1 MIKFNKKY
9 EDNITYPIS
18 LREYLIKLC
27 EQVGL
32 ELGSNKLINENYEIQ
47 GNPFTNGED
56 CKTVLSAVAQLCGG
70 FAKIGRDNKV
80 YIVNINTNGYI
91 NNEEIDEIIIGEDEQ
106 PDTFESSEIIDG
118 NTYMKFSK
126 NNEYGEVNSLILR
139 LSQIEGENDTV
150 QDDESIV
157 INGLTE
163 ITIEDNPF
171 LINSE
176 ERKKVIAE
184 LWNVFKELKYL
195 PFKISEYYGFP
206 YLDVGDKIEI
216 LDTEDN
222 KYTSFIFN
230 HSFTYNGSFKG
241 SIETNALTKTQTAYK
256 NTNNVRNKFRQVEYK
271 VDKINGE
278 ISSIIEQQTEQ
289 ENKLTEAIQDAQK
302 FKYSVTNSGG
312 NNLIKN
318 SVGWADL
325 DFWETDNKELFD
337 SEFRQGNYA
346 GTATDIR
353 IFAKN
358 PIQLNANTSYLFET
372 NLDTTKF
379 RWGLNLSD
387 SGFPT
392 NTLGWDSGWKQIHEM
407 KITPGNNT
415 YLGIVISKLDD
426 SAITINEVKDYDFSV
441 IEVPNIITNKSD
453 EIVKNSLSKSA
464 FQLNNGIMKQSFE
477 VELNKSYSAGFKIK
491 KPTVGSSYVQII
503 GDSVL
508 HVFNFE
514 TGTEIDYQS
523 YDYTFTANTQVITV
537 EVYSDCGMII
547 TDLIAN
553 TGDILSQWQPYAQE
567 LYALGVQID
576 SNGIKTYDNISE
588 QEVEMSPTGLIGK
601 YKKEEVFKLNKD
613 VTETKKVSAEEEIDM
628 KPIKIIAVEDGWD
641 FVYVD

>member
-1 MIKFNKKY
+1 MEDNIDIVGENYEGQLIDFTIEDNCYVNDKFIGSTVAKKITVNILNPNNQINLEDKEIKAYAGIDNELIPFGSFIIQKPDNDEVEEKTSFVGYDYMIKFNKKY
-9 EDNITYPIS
+9 EDNIIYPIS
-18 LREYLIKLC
+18 LKEYLTKLC

-32 ELGSNKLINENYEIQ
+32 ELGSNKLINENYLIQ

-56 CKTVLSAVAQLCGG
+56 CKTVLSNVAQLCGG
-70 FAKIGRDNKV
+70 FARIGRDNKV
-80 YIVNINTNGYI
+80 YIININSNGYI
-91 NNEEIDEIIIGEDEQ
+91 KDEVVDEINIEENNQSNII
-106 PDTFESSEIIDG
+106 ESSEIIDG
-118 NTYMKFSK
+118 NTYMEFSK

-139 LSQIEGENDTV
+139 LSQVEGENDAL
-150 QDDESIV
+150 QDEESIA

-184 LWNVFKELKYL
+184 LWNAFKELKYL

-216 LDTEDN
+216 LDTDDN
-222 KYTSFIFN
+222 KYISFVFN

-241 SIETNALTKTQTAYK
+241 SIETSALTKTQTAYK

-302 FKYSVTNSGG
+302 FKYSVNNSGG

-318 SVGWADL
+318 SVGWANL
-325 DFWETDNKELFD
+325 DFWEVEED
-337 SEFRQGNYA
+337 SN
-346 GTATDIR
+346 
-353 IFAKN
+353 
-358 PIQLNANTSYLFET
+358 
-372 NLDTTKF
+372 
-379 RWGLNLSD
+379 
-387 SGFPT
+387 
-392 NTLGWDSGWKQIHEM
+392 
-407 KITPGNNT
+407 
-415 YLGIVISKLDD
+415 IV
-426 SAITINEVKDYDFSV
+426 
-441 IEVPNIITNKSD
+441 TNKSD

-477 VELNKSYSAGFKIK
+477 VELNKSYSVGFKIK
-491 KPTVGSSYVQII
+491 KPTIGSGYVQII
-503 GDSVL
+503 GDTVL

-514 TGTEIDYQS
+514 TGTLVDYAS
-523 YDYTFTANTQVITV
+523 YDFTFTTTTQVITIV
-537 EVYSDCGMII
+537 IYSDCGMTI

-576 SNGIKTYDNISE
+576 SNGIRTYDNVSE
-588 QEVEMSPTGLIGK
+588 QEVLIRPTGLVGK
-601 YKKEEVFKLNKD
+601 YKDKEVFKLNGD
-613 VTETKKVSAEEEIDM
+613 ITETEKLSAREEIDM
-628 KPIKIIAVEDGWD
+628 NPIKIIAVNNGWD
-641 FVYVD
+641 FVYID